1 MENQIF
7 QQLMLDD
14 PNTMLSDEQKD
25 FVITHKQIVAC
36 GSMAGQYLVEM
47 AYKLK
52 HMRDGKLYRAAGF
65 EEFGDYAEQ
74 AIGIKER
81 QAYNYISITEKLP
94 QDFDKKRGPWHYQAV
109 YFSGGR

>member
-65 EEFGDYAEQ
+65 EEFGKRYVE
-74 AIGIKER
+74 G
-81 QAYNYISITEKLP
+81 LP
-94 QDFDKKRGPWHYQAV
+94 IVREATRSLKY
-109 YFSGGR
+109 

>member
-14 PNTMLSDEQKD
+14 PNVMLSDEQKD

-52 HMRDGKLYRAAGF
+52 HMRDGKLYRRQALRSSAIMLSRQSGSRSGSVQLHFLTEKTAAGF
-65 EEFGDYAEQ
+65 
-74 AIGIKER
+74 
-81 QAYNYISITEKLP
+81 S
-94 QDFDKKRGPWHYQAV
+94 DKKRGPRHYQAV
-109 YFSGGR
+109 YFGGGG